1 MKELLGYKY
10 ILSLPG
16 NDVAS
21 GLKWQLASNSVVFM
35 VKPKTMS
42 YAMEHLLVPFV
53 HYVPVKDDY
62 SNLMEMVEWA
72 RANDDKCK
80 WISHQATEYM
90 NRLYGTEQ
98 ADRENKL
105 VTRGLVSR
113 YVAQFSPTL
122 KSCAP

>member
-1 MKELLGYKY
+1 
-10 ILSLPG
+10 
-16 NDVAS
+16 
-21 GLKWQLASNSVVFM
+21 
-35 VKPKTMS
+35 MS

-105 VTRGLVSR
+105 VARGLVNR
-113 YVAQFSPTL
+113 YIAQFSPTL